1 MYKFVD
7 TTERQEEQILPSE
20 ALNFNGVYFENVIP
34 GYRTLYVS
42 GREMIETEITD
53 LDTEIMDGSRYR
65 RKRYKPRTI
74 TVGYQLIAKS
84 NAEFRNAYNKLNSLL
99 DVAEA
104 KLIFLDEPDKYYVG
118 TKVNAGDVPH
128 GRNAVTAEIEF
139 YCSDP
144 FKYSVE
150 EYEVAPTADDGT
162 TFVVDYKGTY
172 KAHPTFEAVME
183 NGENGFVGFVDQD
196 KHILQFG
203 NIEEEDGETYKENET
218 LVTLQDFSNAPDD
231 TSGTDFMHPFY
242 GAKGSLGTSTWFNTK
257 FLSLKSAGQQVGR
270 ANGGLRTIILPAD
283 STGDKEGCQNFY
295 SYFHILFYAGLMGQT
310 GEMCINYLT
319 ADDKLI
325 AGVNWYKS
333 DMSGNTGHYDLVC
346 YNPNKKSTDQQA
358 GRVLKTYT
366 YMTSHLRKQNPWY
379 WNWGHCDLRKEGSKL
394 TFFYNGSY
402 PSFNIPEIA
411 DMKCAKIQIAIKQ
424 RGTRSGNKYLTY
436 NGINAFYFQKL
447 HVKKWRDVPNKF
459 AQDCSLIAN
468 CSDGSIRMNGLP
480 KPDLGALGN
489 DWETFCLKPGVNQVQ
504 CLCSSWAK
512 KPTFKMKYREVF
524 L

>member
-128 GRNAVTAEIEF
+128 GRNAITAEIEF
-139 YCSDP
+139 YCADP

-150 EYEVAPTADDGT
+150 EYEVIPTADDGT

-172 KAHPTFEAVME
+172 KAHPVFEAQIRSDCGFISYITE
-183 NGENGFVGFVDQD
+183 NQNILQIGDVEEVDEELKQTSVTAIDYNFADYKESDWILNDAVHVDSKNSWNQAGTLKKAKWVSLQNDQD
-196 KHILQFG
+196 VHDILGVADYGEGTGWHGPSITMKVPADASGNQPKNFCLQFSPCVVG
-203 NIEEEDGETYKENET
+203 IAQEYG
-218 LVTLQDFSNAPDD
+218 DFEVVITGKDS
-231 TSGTDFMHPFY
+231 SG
-242 GAKGSLGTSTWFNTK
+242 K
-257 FLSLKSAGQQVGR
+257 R
-270 ANGGLRTIILPAD
+270 
-283 STGDKEGCQNFY
+283 
-295 SYFHILFYAGLMGQT
+295 
-310 GEMCINYLT
+310 IN
-319 ADDKLI
+319 I
-325 AGVNWYKS
+325 AGIALWSLDAKPGVYYGFYIRGKERGPSINARLGSYGTLFSTYSIQKFGNKITF
-333 DMSGNTGHYDLVC
+333 SGSHTG
-346 YNPNKKSTDQQA
+346 S
-358 GRVLKTYT
+358 KTYT
-366 YMTSHLRKQNPWY
+366 DDSITDIRAVEISVIFAKFS
-379 WNWGHCDLRKEGSKL
+379 SKMN
-394 TFFYNGSY
+394 FS
-402 PSFNIPEIA
+402 
-411 DMKCAKIQIAIKQ
+411 
-424 RGTRSGNKYLTY
+424 R
-436 NGINAFYFQKL
+436 NGIEWIKFISHNADAW
-447 HVKKWRDVPNKF
+447 VDVPNKF
-459 AQDCSLIAN
+459 TKGDTVTADCSSGKITCNGIA
-468 CSDGSIRMNGLP
+468 MP
-480 KPDLGALGN
+480 ELGVLGN
-489 DWETFCLKPGVNQVQ
+489 EWEQFYLKNGINQIK
-504 CLCSSWAK
+504 CIRSEWAENPDYK
-512 KPTFKMKYREVF
+512 LKYREVF

>member
-118 TKVNAGDVPH
+118 TKVSAGDVPH
-128 GRNAVTAEIEF
+128 GRNAITAEIEF
-139 YCSDP
+139 YCADP

-150 EYEVAPTADDGT
+150 EYEVIPTADDGT

-172 KAHPTFEAVME
+172 KAYPTFEAVME

-218 LVTLQDFSNAPDD
+218 LATLQDFFNAPDD

-242 GAKGSLGTSTWFNTK
+242 GAKGSL
-257 FLSLKSAGQQVGR
+257 
-270 ANGGLRTIILPAD
+270 
-283 STGDKEGCQNFY
+283 
-295 SYFHILFYAGLMGQT
+295 
-310 GEMCINYLT
+310 
-319 ADDKLI
+319 
-325 AGVNWYKS
+325 
-333 DMSGNTGHYDLVC
+333 
-346 YNPNKKSTDQQA
+346 
-358 GRVLKTYT
+358 
-366 YMTSHLRKQNPWY
+366 
-379 WNWGHCDLRKEGSKL
+379 
-394 TFFYNGSY
+394 
-402 PSFNIPEIA
+402 
-411 DMKCAKIQIAIKQ
+411 
-424 RGTRSGNKYLTY
+424 
-436 NGINAFYFQKL
+436 
-447 HVKKWRDVPNKF
+447 
-459 AQDCSLIAN
+459 
-468 CSDGSIRMNGLP
+468 
-480 KPDLGALGN
+480 
-489 DWETFCLKPGVNQVQ
+489 
-504 CLCSSWAK
+504 
-512 KPTFKMKYREVF
+512 
-524 L
+524 

>member
-183 NGENGFVGFVDQD
+183 N
-196 KHILQFG
+196 
-203 NIEEEDGETYKENET
+203 
-218 LVTLQDFSNAPDD
+218 
-231 TSGTDFMHPFY
+231 
-242 GAKGSLGTSTWFNTK
+242 
-257 FLSLKSAGQQVGR
+257 
-270 ANGGLRTIILPAD
+270 
-283 STGDKEGCQNFY
+283 
-295 SYFHILFYAGLMGQT
+295 
-310 GEMCINYLT
+310 
-319 ADDKLI
+319 
-325 AGVNWYKS
+325 
-333 DMSGNTGHYDLVC
+333 
-346 YNPNKKSTDQQA
+346 
-358 GRVLKTYT
+358 
-366 YMTSHLRKQNPWY
+366 
-379 WNWGHCDLRKEGSKL
+379 
-394 TFFYNGSY
+394 
-402 PSFNIPEIA
+402 
-411 DMKCAKIQIAIKQ
+411 
-424 RGTRSGNKYLTY
+424 
-436 NGINAFYFQKL
+436 
-447 HVKKWRDVPNKF
+447 
-459 AQDCSLIAN
+459 
-468 CSDGSIRMNGLP
+468 
-480 KPDLGALGN
+480 
-489 DWETFCLKPGVNQVQ
+489 
-504 CLCSSWAK
+504 
-512 KPTFKMKYREVF
+512 
-524 L
+524 